1 MILGSVSLLISGC
14 AKITSDSYC
23 DVAFPMY
30 FEDQE
35 TIRSLEEHD
44 YELMVDV
51 LVHNETYEKLC
62 D

>member
-1 MILGSVSLLISGC
+1 MMIGSVSLLISGC

-23 DVAFPMY
+23 DVAFPLY

-35 TIRSLEEHD
+35 AIRSLEEHD

>member
-1 MILGSVSLLISGC
+1 MMIGSVSLLTSGC
-14 AKITSDSYC
+14 AKITSNNYC

-30 FEDQE
+30 FADRAAL
-35 TIRSLEEHD
+35 RSLEEHD
-44 YELMVDV
+44 YELMKDV

>member
-1 MILGSVSLLISGC
+1 MMIASASLLINGC

-30 FEDQE
+30 FGDQE

-44 YELMVDV
+44 HELFIDV
-51 LVHNETYEKLC
+51 LVHNETYEELC
-62 D
+62 N

>member
-1 MILGSVSLLISGC
+1 MIATVMWHSLC
-14 AKITSDSYC
+14 
-23 DVAFPMY
+23 

-35 TIRSLEEHD
+35 TIRFKEHD